1 MAITSVHVMRHG
13 EVDNPQGVLYER
25 LPGFGLTLQ
34 GREMT
39 EITALWLAGTGRDI
53 ARIIA
58 SPLQRAQESAAPA
71 AEIFDLPV
79 QTDPRLTEAGN
90 KFRGQQINRGNL
102 LANPRYWP
110 RYCAPWLPSW
120 GEHFR
125 DIASRMFRAVSH
137 ARALTPAGRE
147 CLVVSHQLP
156 IWMLRRLVEGKP
168 LMHDPR
174 KRQCALASVT
184 SFHFDGATL
193 IGWEYASP
201 AENLVAAASDMTP
214 GTSTAAVNRGF
225 LRGQD

>member
-1 MAITSVHVMRHG
+1 MPITSVHVMRHG
-13 EVDNPQGVLYER
+13 EVDNPRGILYER
-25 LPGFGLTLQ
+25 LPGFGLTPRGQ
-34 GREMT
+34 EMT
-39 EITALWLAGTGRDI
+39 SITANWLANTNRDI
-53 ARIIA
+53 AVIVA

-71 AEIFDLPV
+71 ARIFDLPI
-79 QTDPRLTEAGN
+79 QTDPRLTESGN
-90 KFRGQQINRGNL
+90 KFRGQQINRWNI

-125 DIASRMFRAVSH
+125 DITSRMFHAVSH
-137 ARALTPAGRE
+137 ARAITPVGRE

-168 LMHDPR
+168 LVHNPR

-201 AENLVAAASDMTP
+201 AADLVASASDMTP
-214 GTSTAAVNRGF
+214 GSSPATVNRGA
-225 LRGQD
+225 GKSCG